1 MNAMINVQQLIPVWQ
16 AFQSLAPMTH
26 IENDI
31 QYEQMTELLNGLLDT
46 VRDDVRHPLYSLI
59 AVVGDLIE
67 TYEIEHEPRSL
78 VARSS

>member
-31 QYEQMTELLNGLLDT
+31 QYEQMIALLNGLLDT
-46 VRDDVRHPLYSLI
+46 VRDDTRHPLYSLI
-59 AVVGDLIE
+59 AVVGDLIK
-67 TYEIEHEPRSL
+67 TYEIEHEPRAS
-78 VARSS
+78 

>member
-1 MNAMINVQQLIPVWQ
+1 MNTMMKVQQLIPVWQ

-31 QYEQMTELLNGLLDT
+31 QYEQMIALLNGLLDT
-46 VRDDVRHPLYSLI
+46 VRDDNRHPLYSLI

-67 TYEIEHEPRSL
+67 TYEIEQGSK
-78 VARSS
+78 VAR